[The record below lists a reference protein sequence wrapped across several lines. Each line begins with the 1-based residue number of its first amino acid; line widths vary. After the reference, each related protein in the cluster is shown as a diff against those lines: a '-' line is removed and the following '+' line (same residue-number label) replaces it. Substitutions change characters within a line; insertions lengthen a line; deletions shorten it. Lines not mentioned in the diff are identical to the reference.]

1 MTILAPI
8 ALLGLLLAIPILLL
22 YMLRL
27 RRREMFVSS
36 NFLWQQVV
44 EDTEANTP
52 WQRLRRNLLLILQLL
67 ILLLLVLALVRPA
80 QVVPR
85 ITTGKTVILLDA
97 SASMQS
103 TDGED
108 GRTRYEEARDEALF
122 LAGELGPGDEMS
134 VIRVADVSETVIE
147 YTANVQSIRAAVRD
161 TEVGSGGGDWQ
172 TALTLAAAG
181 AQDAEF
187 FSMIIITDGG
197 IGDIGRLP
205 ENIPSPTIVPIGRS
219 SSNIA
224 ITALATRAE
233 PGSDPQLFAQ
243 ATNYG
248 DQDTQVTMTIRMD
261 GVLWE
266 SSTQTISARSQRAFP
281 FPPIDQDFTDVQ
293 ANLTYG
299 DNVTDYLSIDDTA
312 VSIAGESRTRRV
324 LLLSANDN
332 LFLEQAL
339 RALPGVQTFR
349 GDIERATLPS
359 QSYDFYIFD
368 SWLPDVLPQAD
379 MLILNPPEDSPL
391 FIADTPTEQVGD
403 ITTLMSAHPLLTY
416 VDMDAL
422 SLRQYTPL
430 RGTPWAETLVTVGDD
445 PLLLAG
451 EDRGRQ
457 IVVLPFD
464 VRQSDLPLRITW
476 PVLMANIVE
485 WFTPANLVPI
495 EDSVSVGTP
504 LRISAPLGTTEV
516 LVTDPAGNSSILS
529 ATEGDITYADV
540 SQPGIYTVEALVG
553 SDVVQSQDVA
563 ATLFGTGESDISP
576 VSPATIMLGGGTVDP
591 EAREEAQLGL
601 EEFWPY
607 LAALALLVLLIEW
620 YAYHQRLRVPTV
632 GQAVTGRRLER
643 TTALR

>member
-8 ALLGLLLAIPILLL
+8 AFLGLLLAIPIVLL

-52 WQRLRRNLLLILQLL
+52 WQRLRRNLLLFLQLL
-67 ILLLLVLALVRPA
+67 ILLLLVLALVRLA
-80 QVVPR
+80 QIVPR
-85 ITTGKTVILLDA
+85 ITSGKTVILLDA
-97 SASMQS
+97 SASMQA
-103 TDGED
+103 TDGDE

-134 VIRVADVSETVIE
+134 VIRVADVSQTVIE
-147 YTANVQSIRAAVRD
+147 YTANTQAIRAALDD
-161 TEVGSGGGDWQ
+161 TEVGSGAGDWQ

-197 IGDIGRLP
+197 IDDIGQLP
-205 ENIPSPTIVPIGRS
+205 ENIPAPTIISIGS
-219 SSNIA
+219 SADNIA
-224 ITALATRAE
+224 MTALATRAE

-248 DQDTQVTMTIRMD
+248 DQDAQVTMTIRLD

-281 FPPIDQDFTDVQ
+281 FPPIEQDFTSVQ
-293 ANLTYG
+293 ASLTYG
-299 DNVTDYLSIDDTA
+299 DTVTDYLPIDNVA

-324 LLLSANDN
+324 LLLSENDN

-349 GDIERATLPS
+349 GDVERGTLPS

-368 SWLPDVLPQAD
+368 GWLPDVLPQAD
-379 MLILNPPEDSPL
+379 MLILNPPDDSPL
-391 FIADTPTEQVGD
+391 FIANEPTELVGD
-403 ITTLMSAHPLLTY
+403 IITLEPAHPLLTY
-416 VDMDAL
+416 VDLDAL
-422 SLRQYTPL
+422 SLRSYTPL
-430 RGTPWAETLVTVGDD
+430 SGTPWADTLAAVGDD

-457 IVVLPFD
+457 IVILPFD

-485 WFTPANLVPI
+485 WFTPANLVPVDESI
-495 EDSVSVGTP
+495 TVGTP
-504 LRISAPLGTTEV
+504 LRITAPLGTTEV
-516 LVTDPAGNSSILS
+516 LVTDPEGASSILS

-540 SQPGIYTVEALVG
+540 HQPGIYTVEAVVG
-553 SDVVQSQDVA
+553 SDVVQTQNVA
-563 ATLFGTGESDISP
+563 VTLFGTGESDIAP
-576 VSPATIMLGGGTVDP
+576 VSPATITLGGGAVDP
-591 EAREEAQLGL
+591 EARAEAQLGL

-607 LAALALLVLLIEW
+607 IAGLALLVLLIEW
-620 YAYHQRLRVPTV
+620 YVYHQRLRVPTL
-632 GQAVTGRRLER
+632 GQAVTGSRMER